1 MDNDTNRMI
10 FTDTGGAQRTF
21 PLIATKKHKYK
32 EIKALLERASELLD
46 TAYVAHLENRLK
58 KRRK

>member
-10 FTDTGGAQRTF
+10 YTDTGGTERTF

-32 EIKALLERASELLD
+32 EIKALLERVSCWIR
-46 TAYVAHLENRLK
+46 HMSRI
-58 KRRK
+58 